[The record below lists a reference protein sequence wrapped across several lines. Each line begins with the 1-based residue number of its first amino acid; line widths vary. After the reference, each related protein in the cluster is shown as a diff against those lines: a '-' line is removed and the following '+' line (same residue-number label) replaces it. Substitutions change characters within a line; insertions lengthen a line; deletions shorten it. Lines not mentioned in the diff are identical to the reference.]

1 MTSEATQILEHRSL
15 YTGVYIMLFYRLQV
29 EKNGLS
35 DDEVRAVARGIC
47 DSLWD
52 MAAKKSKEQ
61 SGDFS
66 ETEHIFHRLAASG
79 LDF

>member
-1 MTSEATQILEHRSL
+1 MSSEATQILEHRSL

-29 EKNGLS
+29 EKNDLS
-35 DDEVRAVARGIC
+35 DDEARAVARGIC
-47 DSLWD
+47 DALWD

-66 ETEHIFHRLAASG
+66 STEQIFHSLAASG